1 MILEMN
7 LILQDFYFTI
17 AFIILAVVLLI
28 SYILYLILRNPFEYP
43 YFAFTFDVT
52 SKRNIRHE
60 DYIDNF
66 LRSPKNYQTLQ
77 EHQNYIL
84 QWKSQTENKIKTGA
98 LKNYRMKQY
107 EKTLDDQHAFIFLFV
122 RKRTRYQQQNYI
134 KYSYKVAVNDS
145 EMTVNWFYLSDRYEK
160 LKSIGFESTINEYN
174 SKNQRKLMTPQLR
187 KDIMERDNYTCQI
200 CGKYMPDEVG
210 LHIDHISPIA
220 KGGKTIP
227 SNLRVLCSKCNGKK
241 GAK

>member
-43 YFAFTFDVT
+43 YFTFTFDVT

-122 RKRTRYQQQNYI
+122 RLFWLFVPFIVPKQNY
-134 KYSYKVAVNDS
+134 
-145 EMTVNWFYLSDRYEK
+145 
-160 LKSIGFESTINEYN
+160 
-174 SKNQRKLMTPQLR
+174 Q
-187 KDIMERDNYTCQI
+187 
-200 CGKYMPDEVG
+200 
-210 LHIDHISPIA
+210 
-220 KGGKTIP
+220 
-227 SNLRVLCSKCNGKK
+227 
-241 GAK
+241 